1 MIGLTGKIRGER
13 LSINE
18 GKSQPFSW
26 WGKRSK
32 QVNKKEGIRGQY
44 DGETQDKGTG

>member
-1 MIGLTGKIRGER
+1 MREQNSQYSSLRER
-13 LSINE
+13 E
-18 GKSQPFSW
+18 RK
-26 WGKRSK
+26 SK